1 MEDGA
6 PSVDVPFGLWE
17 LNPAGTVLHY
27 EPERGGGPCFRHR
40 DVVGRSFL
48 GDVVPAGMSP
58 GFAEM
63 LGQFVAGSAPAG
75 GFDFTFET
83 EPGVYVRAR
92 VLLGRLRR
100 ASKPGGA
107 ETLLVH
113 VRRS

>member
-6 PSVDVPFGLWE
+6 PDVDVPFGLWE

-27 EPERGGGPCFRHR
+27 EPERGESEIFRLRHE
-40 DVVGRSFL
+40 VGRSFL
-48 GDVVPAGMSP
+48 GDVVPPGMSP
-58 GFAEM
+58 GLAEM
-63 LGQFVAGSAPAG
+63 LAQFAAGGAPAA

-83 EPGVYVRAR
+83 GPGVYVRAR

-100 ASKPGGA
+100 PPKPGGG

>member
-17 LNPAGTVLHY
+17 LNPAGIVLHY
-27 EPERGGGPCFRHR
+27 EPEKGGGSRLRPR

-48 GDVVPAGMSP
+48 GDVVPAGTFP
-58 GFAEM
+58 RLAEM
-63 LGQFVAGSAPAG
+63 LGQFVAGGAPAG

-83 EPGVYVRAR
+83 GPGAYVRAR

-100 ASKPGGA
+100 QSRPGG
-107 ETLLVH
+107 ETILVH
-113 VRRS
+113 VRSS

>member
-6 PSVDVPFGLWE
+6 PGMDVPFGLWE

-27 EPERGGGPCFRHR
+27 EPERGGGPYFRPP

-48 GDVVPAGMSP
+48 GDLVPAGMSP
-58 GFAEM
+58 GLAEA
-63 LGQFVAGSAPAG
+63 LGQFVAGSDPAG

-83 EPGVYVRAR
+83 GPGVYVRAR

-100 ASKPGGA
+100 QPRQGGE
-107 ETLLVH
+107 ETILVH
-113 VRRS
+113 VRSS